1 MKPLALSSS
10 ISVAGISK
18 LPADVISLILTF
30 LPIKESVR
38 TSILSKQ
45 WRHLWR
51 SVPQL
56 VFDEHFAAIHA
67 DAELNESSEVMLIII
82 YQALLVHEGPINKFE
97 LAIPG
102 MKCCPQFDQL
112 INSLS
117 AKSVKE
123 LFLRIDSYALLP
135 SSLFSHTSLPS
146 SLFSVPN
153 LNSLKLHGF
162 FFEEPTWSVGF
173 SKLTLL
179 ELKDVLLPTS
189 FFNDFLP
196 KCPILEELRVFDCSV
211 DQDPVFVTSSVKV
224 LLFHSYRWTI
234 RFVYTPHLSVLSV
247 VEPSREYFYYDN
259 PTCKSDIVSQFGS
272 LPALEQ
278 LNLGVQ
284 FLTSL
289 SEGYVPYHLPAS
301 LHNLKVLE
309 IPRILLGRLNE
320 ARVLA
325 CLIMSSPNLLKLTI
339 RVGSFFCRNHDE
351 DDYYR
356 RSDDSYGL
364 QELLEE
370 SEDQVGVCCLERL
383 EEFNIKNS
391 SGAQLELDLVR
402 FVLAAAPE
410 LKRLSIKP
418 KRDLS
423 SGTMLRFLA
432 DVTLCKRI
440 SMEAEVEYALTNIDE
455 GLNTLDLDH
464 Q

>member
-1 MKPLALSSS
+1 MMQPLGFSSS
-10 ISVAGISK
+10 SVSIPSFGK
-18 LPADVISLILTF
+18 LPADVISLVLTF
-30 LPIKESVR
+30 LPIKEAVK

-45 WRHLWR
+45 WRHRWR
-51 SVPQL
+51 SIPQL
-56 VFDEHFAAIHA
+56 VFDCNFATINAA
-67 DAELNESSEVMLIII
+67 DYDSESKIMNSINKAMLKV
-82 YQALLVHEGPINKFE
+82 YQALLLHDGPLNKFE
-97 LAIPG
+97 LAIPE
-102 MKCCPQFDQL
+102 MYCCPQLYQL
-112 INSLS
+112 ILYLS
-117 AKSVKE
+117 TISVKE
-123 LFLRIDSYALLP
+123 LCLR
-135 SSLFSHTSLPS
+135 FVQHTSLPS

-247 VEPSREYFYYDN
+247 VEPSREYFYYDSDYLYYDFH

-339 RVGSFFCRNHDE
+339 RV
-351 DDYYR
+351 
-356 RSDDSYGL
+356 
-364 QELLEE
+364 
-370 SEDQVGVCCLERL
+370 
-383 EEFNIKNS
+383 
-391 SGAQLELDLVR
+391 ELDLVR
-402 FVLAAAPE
+402 FVLATAPV
-410 LKRLSIKP
+410 LKRVFINP
-418 KRDLS
+418 KKGLS
-423 SGTMLRFLA
+423 SEIVTKFLVE
-432 DVTLCKRI
+432 VTQYERI
-440 SMEAEVEYALTNIDE
+440 SRYARVNYALVKLDE
-455 GLNTLDLDH
+455 A
-464 Q
+464 

>member
-56 VFDEHFAAIHA
+56 VFDEHFA

-135 SSLFSHTSLPS
+135 SSLFS
-146 SLFSVPN
+146 VPD
-153 LNSLKLHGF
+153 LNSLKLQGF
-162 FFEEPTWSVGF
+162 IFEEPIWSVGF

-179 ELKDVLLPTS
+179 ELKHVKLHNGFLQ
-189 FFNDFLP
+189 NFLP
-196 KCPILEELRVFDCSV
+196 KCPLLEELRVLQCEITEER
-211 DQDPVFVTSSVKV
+211 PVFVTSSVKV
-224 LLFHSYRWTI
+224 LLFHSYPGEI
-234 RFVYTPHLSVLSV
+234 RFEYTSLLSVLSV
-247 VEPSREYFYYDN
+247 LPPCDGKYCVYSDLSGPL
-259 PTCKSDIVSQFGS
+259 KLDIVALFDS

-278 LNLGVQ
+278 LNLGVE
-284 FLTSL
+284 FLLSL

-339 RVGSFFCRNHDE
+339 RHDE

>member
-1 MKPLALSSS
+1 MMQPLGFSSS
-10 ISVAGISK
+10 SVSIPSFGK
-18 LPADVISLILTF
+18 LPADVISLVLTF
-30 LPIKESVR
+30 LPIKEAVK

-45 WRHLWR
+45 WRHRWR
-51 SVPQL
+51 SIPQL
-56 VFDEHFAAIHA
+56 
-67 DAELNESSEVMLIII
+67 
-82 YQALLVHEGPINKFE
+82 
-97 LAIPG
+97 
-102 MKCCPQFDQL
+102 
-112 INSLS
+112 
-117 AKSVKE
+117 
-123 LFLRIDSYALLP
+123 
-135 SSLFSHTSLPS
+135 HTSLPS

-247 VEPSREYFYYDN
+247 VEPSREYFYYDSDYLYYDFH
-259 PTCKSDIVSQFGS
+259 PTCKSDIVSTIAKLLMVS
-272 LPALEQ
+272 S
-278 LNLGVQ
+278 
-284 FLTSL
+284 FLQSL

-339 RVGSFFCRNHDE
+339 RVGSFFCRNISE
-351 DDYYR
+351 
-356 RSDDSYGL
+356 SPGGL
-364 QELLEE
+364 QRLLEQE
-370 SEDQVGVCCLERL
+370 EHIRVCCLQRL
-383 EEFNIKNS
+383 EEFTIGNS
-391 SGAQLELDLVR
+391 RGTQVELDLVR
-402 FVLAAAPE
+402 FVLATAPV
-410 LKRLSIKP
+410 LKRVFINP
-418 KRDLS
+418 KKGLS
-423 SGTMLRFLA
+423 SEIVTKFLVE
-432 DVTLCKRI
+432 VTQYERI
-440 SMEAEVEYALTNIDE
+440 SRYARVNYALVKLDE
-455 GLNTLDLDH
+455 A
-464 Q
+464 

>member
-56 VFDEHFAAIHA
+56 VFDEHFAAIHDEHFSA
-67 DAELNESSEVMLIII
+67 IHV

-123 LFLRIDSYALLP
+123 LFLRIDSYALGP
-135 SSLFSHTSLPS
+135 
-146 SLFSVPN
+146 
-153 LNSLKLHGF
+153 LKL
-162 FFEEPTWSVGF
+162 
-173 SKLTLL
+173 
-179 ELKDVLLPTS
+179 
-189 FFNDFLP
+189 
-196 KCPILEELRVFDCSV
+196 
-211 DQDPVFVTSSVKV
+211 
-224 LLFHSYRWTI
+224 
-234 RFVYTPHLSVLSV
+234 
-247 VEPSREYFYYDN
+247 
-259 PTCKSDIVSQFGS
+259 DIVALFDS

-278 LNLGVQ
+278 LNLGVE
-284 FLTSL
+284 FLL
-289 SEGYVPYHLPAS
+289 GYVPYHLPAS

-339 RVGSFFCRNHDE
+339 RDNEYDGR
-351 DDYYR
+351 YR
-356 RSDDSYGL
+356 ISESPGGL
-364 QELLEE
+364 QRLLEQE
-370 SEDQVGVCCLERL
+370 EHIRVCCLQRL
-383 EEFNIKNS
+383 EEFTIGNS
-391 SGAQLELDLVR
+391 RGTQVELDLVR
-402 FVLAAAPE
+402 FVLATAPV
-410 LKRLSIKP
+410 LKRVFINP
-418 KRDLS
+418 KKGLS
-423 SGTMLRFLA
+423 SEIVTKFLVE
-432 DVTLCKRI
+432 VTQYERI
-440 SMEAEVEYALTNIDE
+440 SRYARVNYALVKLDE
-455 GLNTLDLDH
+455 A
-464 Q
+464 

>member
-1 MKPLALSSS
+1 
-10 ISVAGISK
+10 
-18 LPADVISLILTF
+18 
-30 LPIKESVR
+30 
-38 TSILSKQ
+38 
-45 WRHLWR
+45 
-51 SVPQL
+51 
-56 VFDEHFAAIHA
+56 
-67 DAELNESSEVMLIII
+67 MLIII

-123 LFLRIDSYALLP
+123 LFLRSVKELCLR
-135 SSLFSHTSLPS
+135 FVQHTSLPS

-247 VEPSREYFYYDN
+247 VEPSREYFYYDSDYLYYDFH
-259 PTCKSDIVSQFGS
+259 PTCKSDIVSTIAKLLMVS
-272 LPALEQ
+272 S
-278 LNLGVQ
+278 
-284 FLTSL
+284 FLQSL

-339 RVGSFFCRNHDE
+339 RHDE

-370 SEDQVGVCCLERL
+370 SEEHIRVCCLQRL
-383 EEFNIKNS
+383 EEFTIGNS
-391 SGAQLELDLVR
+391 RGTQVELDLVR
-402 FVLAAAPE
+402 FVLATAPV
-410 LKRLSIKP
+410 LKRVFINP
-418 KRDLS
+418 KKGLS
-423 SGTMLRFLA
+423 SEIVTKFLVE
-432 DVTLCKRI
+432 VTQYERI
-440 SMEAEVEYALTNIDE
+440 SRYAKVNYALVKLDE
-455 GLNTLDLDH
+455 A
-464 Q
+464 

>member
-56 VFDEHFAAIHA
+56 VFDEHFAAIHDEHFSAIHDELFPVIHDELFADA

-135 SSLFSHTSLPS
+135 SSLFS
-146 SLFSVPN
+146 VPD
-153 LNSLKLHGF
+153 LNSLKLQGF
-162 FFEEPTWSVGF
+162 IFEEPIWSVGF

-179 ELKDVLLPTS
+179 ELKHVKLHNGFLQ
-189 FFNDFLP
+189 NFLP
-196 KCPILEELRVFDCSV
+196 KCPLLEELRVLQCEITEER
-211 DQDPVFVTSSVKV
+211 PVFVTSSVKV
-224 LLFHSYRWTI
+224 LLFHSYPGEI
-234 RFVYTPHLSVLSV
+234 RFEYTSLLSVLSV
-247 VEPSREYFYYDN
+247 LPPCDGKYCVYSDLSGPL
-259 PTCKSDIVSQFGS
+259 KLDIVALFDS

-278 LNLGVQ
+278 LNLGVE
-284 FLTSL
+284 FLL
-289 SEGYVPYHLPAS
+289 
-301 LHNLKVLE
+301 
-309 IPRILLGRLNE
+309 
-320 ARVLA
+320 
-325 CLIMSSPNLLKLTI
+325 
-339 RVGSFFCRNHDE
+339 HDE

-356 RSDDSYGL
+356 RSDDTDGL

-391 SGAQLELDLVR
+391 SGTQVELDLVR
-402 FVLAAAPE
+402 LVLATAPE
-410 LKRLSIKP
+410 LKRVSIKP

>member
-56 VFDEHFAAIHA
+56 VFDEHFAAIH
-67 DAELNESSEVMLIII
+67 ELNESSEVMLIII

-135 SSLFSHTSLPS
+135 SSLFS
-146 SLFSVPN
+146 VPD
-153 LNSLKLHGF
+153 LNSLKLQGF
-162 FFEEPTWSVGF
+162 IFEEPIWSVGF

-179 ELKDVLLPTS
+179 ELKHVKLHNGFLQ
-189 FFNDFLP
+189 NFLP
-196 KCPILEELRVFDCSV
+196 KCPLLEELRVLQCEITEER
-211 DQDPVFVTSSVKV
+211 PVFVTSSVKV
-224 LLFHSYRWTI
+224 LLFHSYPGEI
-234 RFVYTPHLSVLSV
+234 RFEYTSLLSVLSV
-247 VEPSREYFYYDN
+247 LPPCDG
-259 PTCKSDIVSQFGS
+259 KSDIVSQFGS

-339 RVGSFFCRNHDE
+339 R
-351 DDYYR
+351 
-356 RSDDSYGL
+356 
-364 QELLEE
+364 
-370 SEDQVGVCCLERL
+370 RL
-383 EEFNIKNS
+383 EEFTIGNS
-391 SGAQLELDLVR
+391 RGTQVELDLVR
-402 FVLAAAPE
+402 FVLATAPV
-410 LKRLSIKP
+410 LKRVFINP
-418 KRDLS
+418 KKGLS
-423 SGTMLRFLA
+423 SEIVTKFLVE
-432 DVTLCKRI
+432 VTQYERI
-440 SMEAEVEYALTNIDE
+440 SRYARVNYALVKLDE
-455 GLNTLDLDH
+455 A
-464 Q
+464 

>member
-1 MKPLALSSS
+1 
-10 ISVAGISK
+10 
-18 LPADVISLILTF
+18 
-30 LPIKESVR
+30 
-38 TSILSKQ
+38 
-45 WRHLWR
+45 
-51 SVPQL
+51 
-56 VFDEHFAAIHA
+56 
-67 DAELNESSEVMLIII
+67 
-82 YQALLVHEGPINKFE
+82 
-97 LAIPG
+97 

-135 SSLFSHTSLPS
+135 SSLFS
-146 SLFSVPN
+146 VPD
-153 LNSLKLHGF
+153 LNSLKLQGFIFEEPIWSVGFSKLTLLELKHVKLHNGFLQNFLPKCPLLEELRVLQCEITEERPVFVTSSVKVLLFHSYPGEIRFEYTSLLSVLSVLPPCDGKYCVYSDLSGPLKLDIVALFDSLPALEQLNLGVEFLLLLSEGHVPHQLPALLQNLKVLEIPSLVLSSWKEARVVACLITSSPNLLKLTIGLHGF

-247 VEPSREYFYYDN
+247 VEPSREYFYYDSDYLYYDFH

-284 FLTSL
+284 FLT
-289 SEGYVPYHLPAS
+289 
-301 LHNLKVLE
+301 
-309 IPRILLGRLNE
+309 
-320 ARVLA
+320 
-325 CLIMSSPNLLKLTI
+325 
-339 RVGSFFCRNHDE
+339 
-351 DDYYR
+351 
-356 RSDDSYGL
+356 
-364 QELLEE
+364 ELLEE

-383 EEFNIKNS
+383 EEFTIGNS
-391 SGAQLELDLVR
+391 RGTQVELDLVR
-402 FVLAAAPE
+402 FVLATAPV
-410 LKRLSIKP
+410 LKRVFINP
-418 KRDLS
+418 KKGLS
-423 SGTMLRFLA
+423 SEIVTKFLVE
-432 DVTLCKRI
+432 VTQYERI
-440 SMEAEVEYALTNIDE
+440 SRYAKVNYALVKLDE
-455 GLNTLDLDH
+455 A
-464 Q
+464 